1 MDKNKA
7 MVQGDETQRRLENSR
22 CDEVG
27 ICGGEGV
34 VHQQPVPTLRQ
45 QPLHAELQLGAGG
58 GLEVPQ
64 AGGALRVGATESHGA
79 AGHHL
84 LVAVAV
90 LSRGKDAKE
99 TVSYKLD
106 FDCVQRCCATV
117 VGWLEFM
124 FGATSA
130 FN

>member
-1 MDKNKA
+1 
-7 MVQGDETQRRLENSR
+7 MVQSDETQQRLENSR

-34 VHQQPVPTLRQ
+34 VHQQPVSTLRQ

-64 AGGALRVGATESHGA
+64 AGGALRVGATESHGV

-84 LVAVAV
+84 LVAVTV
-90 LSRGKDAKE
+90 LRRGRMPKK
-99 TVSYKLD
+99 V
-106 FDCVQRCCATV
+106 
-117 VGWLEFM
+117 
-124 FGATSA
+124 
-130 FN
+130 

>member
-1 MDKNKA
+1 M
-7 MVQGDETQRRLENSR
+7 
-22 CDEVG
+22 G

-34 VHQQPVPTLRQ
+34 VHQQPVSTLRQ

-99 TVSYKLD
+99 TVSYKIDL
-106 FDCVQRCCATV
+106 CAALLCYSS
-117 VGWLEFM
+117 WLI
-124 FGATSA
+124 GIYVWSYVCI
-130 FN
+130 